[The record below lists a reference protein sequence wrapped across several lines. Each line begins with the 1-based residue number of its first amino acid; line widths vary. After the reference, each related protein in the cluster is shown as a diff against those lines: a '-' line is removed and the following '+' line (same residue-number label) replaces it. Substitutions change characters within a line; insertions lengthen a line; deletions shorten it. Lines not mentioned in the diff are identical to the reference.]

1 MKNFIEIL
9 KKFKMHILYTTL
21 FIFFMKS
28 CIKSSDVRKLERIKT
43 NNEQK
48 IDSLSNLVNGQ
59 RDTINNISEVIRLE
73 KIKVHVEYDNYIS
86 EQNRGDQLMELHK
99 LVKRNIKNLNK

>member
-1 MKNFIEIL
+1 MKNFIEL
-9 KKFKMHILYTTL
+9 VKKFKIHILGL
-21 FIFFMKS
+21 FVFIFFMRS

-43 NNEQK
+43 KNEQV
-48 IDSLSNLVNGQ
+48 IDSLTNLVNGQ

>member
-1 MKNFIEIL
+1 MKNFIEFL
-9 KKFKMHILYTTL
+9 KKFKIHILSTLL
-21 FIFFMKS
+21 FIFFMRS
-28 CIKSSDVRKLERIKT
+28 CIKSSDVRKLTSVKT
-43 NNEQK
+43 KNEQT
-48 IDSLSNLVNGQ
+48 IDSLSNLVYGQ

-99 LVKRNIKNLNK
+99 IVKRNIKNLNK